1 MLAAALG
8 LVLSGCAATGDGHPR
23 DLPPAWRLAD
33 ADMDRAVTLD
43 EWDQSSGALF
53 EQLDQDGSGALD
65 IEELRRAFATLD
77 RDGDGRIALDEARV
91 IVLYAD
97 RDGDAKASPEEYGE
111 IDWNIVAVDSDF
123 DDLISLEEFRR
134 GRRDIFTRVDRDG
147 DKVLQP
153 VELDSRARLTVF
165 RF

>member
-1 MLAAALG
+1 MLVAALG

-53 EQLDQDGSGALD
+53 EQLDQDGSGALE
-65 IEELRRAFATLD
+65 IEELRRAFATP
-77 RDGDGRIALDEARV
+77 
-91 IVLYAD
+91 D